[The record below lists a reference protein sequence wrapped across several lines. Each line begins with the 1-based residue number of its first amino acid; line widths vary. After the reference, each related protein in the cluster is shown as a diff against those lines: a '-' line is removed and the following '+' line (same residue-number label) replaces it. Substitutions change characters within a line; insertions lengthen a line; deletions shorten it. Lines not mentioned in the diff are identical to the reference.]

1 MALIITWQTVI
12 MSLIII
18 DKKIPEEAKIKL
30 SGYGDLLE
38 LETIGIT
45 YDAISG
51 HPDIFF
57 SVLNND
63 LIVAPNLPQKFREA
77 LKKHGISYHLGEQTV
92 GKKYPESSIYNIV
105 STSQFLI
112 HNLKHTDLAVKDLA
126 MGLDQIHV
134 EQAYTRCNL
143 IALKNER
150 FITSDKGIEK
160 ALKKHSL
167 EVFYANPDGIIL
179 PGFKNGFI
187 GGCTGISGNQLF
199 LIGSLHHYSLGDKLR
214 KQINAWGY
222 EVVELYNGPVFD
234 GGSVLFL

>member
-63 LIVAPNLPQKFREA
+63 LIVAPNLPQKFRE
-77 LKKHGISYHLGEQTV
+77 
-92 GKKYPESSIYNIV
+92 
-105 STSQFLI
+105 
-112 HNLKHTDLAVKDLA
+112 
-126 MGLDQIHV
+126 
-134 EQAYTRCNL
+134 
-143 IALKNER
+143 
-150 FITSDKGIEK
+150 

>member
-1 MALIITWQTVI
+1 MALIITWQTEI
-12 MSLIII
+12 MSLLII

-45 YDAISG
+45 YNAISG

-57 SVLNND
+57 SILNND
-63 LIVAPNLPQKFREA
+63 IIVAPNLPQKFREA
-77 LKKHGISYHLGEQTV
+77 LKNHGISYHPGEQTV

-112 HNLKHTDLAVKDLA
+112 HHLKHTDLAVKDLA

-160 ALKKHSL
+160 ALKKRSL

-187 GGCTGISGNQLF
+187 GGCVGVFGNQLF
-199 LIGSLHHYSLGDKLR
+199 LLGSLNHYPAGNQLQN
-214 KQINAWGY
+214 QIIDWGY
-222 EVVELYNGPVFD
+222 QIIELYDGPLFD
-234 GGSVLFL
+234 GGGILFV

>member
-1 MALIITWQTVI
+1 

-18 DKKIPEEAKIKL
+18 DKKIPKEAKIKL
-30 SGYGDLLE
+30 SDFGDLLE
-38 LETIGIT
+38 LETDKIT

-57 SVLNND
+57 SILNND
-63 LIVAPNLPQKFREA
+63 IIVAPNLPQKFRDE

-92 GKKYPESSIYNIV
+92 GQKYPESSIYNIV

-112 HNLKHTDLAVKDLA
+112 HNLKYTDFAVKDLA

-143 IALKNER
+143 IALKNDR

-160 ALKKHSL
+160 ALKKRSL
-167 EVFYANPDGIIL
+167 EVFYSNPDGIIL

-187 GGCTGISGNQLF
+187 GGCAGILGNQLF
-199 LIGSLHHYSLGDKLR
+199 LLGSVNHYPAGDQLR
-214 KQINAWGY
+214 DQIDAWGY
-222 EVVELYNGPVFD
+222 EVVEFYDGPLFD